1 MEVNRNYKSIVF
13 SVMSVLSV
21 SLLSAQPIMAP
32 LVNPVEVSKEKRIEN
47 LTGKSI
53 LIFTPHPDDETFSMG
68 GTLAMLSRNRN
79 QIHIVIFTNDNKG
92 SLDLEMTRERL
103 ARIRRA
109 EEEKA
114 CNLLGIPKENI
125 HWLGYDDGDLEY
137 ANPQILRGE
146 VARFIKLYRPDV
158 VFAPDPGSI
167 WNQWHK
173 TDHRM
178 AANITNDAF
187 IAAEF
192 HLYYPQHLLDENLK
206 PFYVKER
213 YFYYSQEPNYEV
225 DITKVFDLKMQAAL
239 AHVSQFEPSLSKYTP
254 ELDKSTASAVHT
266 GFSALN
272 LCKEGKCVERFRRV
286 E

>member
-1 MEVNRNYKSIVF
+1 MKLSFNYRAIVLAAMLSHSI
-13 SVMSVLSV
+13 
-21 SLLSAQPIMAP
+21 SLLYAQPIMSA
-32 LVNPVEVSKEKRIEN
+32 LVNPVEVDKERRIEN

-68 GTLAMLSRNRN
+68 GTMALLAKNKN
-79 QIHIVIFTNDNKG
+79 QIHIVIYTNDNKG

-103 ARIRRA
+103 ARIRRV
-109 EEEKA
+109 EEERS
-114 CNLLGIPKENI
+114 CTLLGIPIANI

-137 ANPQILRGE
+137 ADPRLLRGE
-146 VARFIKLYRPDV
+146 VARYIKLFRPDV
-158 VFAPDPGSI
+158 VFAPDPGTI
-167 WNQWHK
+167 WSQWHK

-192 HLYYPQHLLDENLK
+192 HLYYPQHLLNENLK
-206 PFYVKER
+206 PFSVKDR

-225 DITKVFDLKMQAAL
+225 DITTVFELKMQAAL
-239 AHVSQFEPSLSKYTP
+239 AHVSQFEPSLSKYTS
-254 ELDKSTASAVHT
+254 ELDKNTATAVKSR
-266 GFSALN
+266 FSQLN
-272 LCKEGKCVERFRRV
+272 LCKDGKCVERFRRV